1 MAYSLIKIGDRPN
14 IPWKTYIIDSAS
26 ELQHILEKEKP
37 PVGSEAEV
45 IGGSY
50 EKYKINNSGQWIK
63 ISS

>member
-1 MAYSLIKIGDRPN
+1 MAYSLIKIGDRSN

-26 ELQHILEKEKP
+26 ELQNILEKEKP
-37 PVGSEAEV
+37 PVGSEAEI